1 MVKGLAALVTTVLL
15 FTFSLGPPR
24 LMAEEILI
32 TGNGIHLG
40 WVTEKNTFMTC
51 RKMIMEIGEGRIEQ
65 TKNRCP
71 YFEKTSLM
79 KGWVDRIDGPNQTL
93 WIKDEGGQIQ
103 KLFFFDIAESIDRTS
118 LNDLGKGD
126 KVVVTVPAPGRGEF
140 IRIGEQS
147 K

>member
-1 MVKGLAALVTTVLL
+1 MVKGLAALVATVLL
-15 FTFSLGPPR
+15 PTFSLGPPR

-40 WVTEKNTFMTC
+40 WVTAKNTFTTC
-51 RKMIMEIGEGRIEQ
+51 RKMIMEIGEGRIEG

-71 YFEKTSLM
+71 FLEKTSLV
-79 KGWVDRIDGPNQTL
+79 KGLVDNIDEPNQTL

-103 KLFFFDIAESIDRTS
+103 ELFFFDNAESSDRTR
-118 LNDLGKGD
+118 LNDFEKGD
-126 KVVVTVPAPGRGEF
+126 KVIVTVPSPGRGEF
-140 IRIGEQS
+140 IRTREQA